1 MNILALLCS
10 LLIVLIFLSMYFNF
24 KYFAN
29 INIFISQVILGYI
42 VIILRI
48 GSHQIPIDIIVVM
61 IIGFLLVHIKHKH
74 ILQYRM
80 SALFLKRLYRLS
92 FKIIVFTFACAYISL
107 LPFGFNVVFLWL
119 SAIAFS
125 AIFTFICYVSC
136 ASCYLNQKYIAK
148 FDTILVLG
156 AGIFNEHVTPMLANR
171 LDRALKLYNQQP
183 DTQFI
188 VSGGQG
194 PDEPISE
201 ALAMFR
207 YLVDRGVNPAQI
219 LMEDASTS
227 TYENIKFTKALIQ
240 QSFNTKPKIVCV
252 TSQFHIMR
260 AVLFGQKLDLKL
272 KGVGSHTPYHFFEVA
287 LIRDFLALMY
297 QYKLLLTVYFATL
310 FFACIFAL
318 WHIPTS

>member
-1 MNILALLCS
+1 
-10 LLIVLIFLSMYFNF
+10 
-24 KYFAN
+24 
-29 INIFISQVILGYI
+29 
-42 VIILRI
+42 
-48 GSHQIPIDIIVVM
+48 
-61 IIGFLLVHIKHKH
+61 KHKH

-92 FKIIVFTFACAYISL
+92 FKVIVFTLACAYISL
-107 LPFGFNVVFLWL
+107 LPFAFNVVFLWL
-119 SAIAFS
+119 ATIAFS

-136 ASCYLNQKYIAK
+136 ASCYLNQQHIAK

-156 AGIFNEHVTPMLANR
+156 AGIFNEHVTPMLASR
-171 LDRALKLYNQQP
+171 LDRALALFNQQP
-183 DTQFI
+183 NAQLI

-207 YLVDRGVNPAQI
+207 YLVDRGVNPNQI

-227 TYENIKFTKALIQ
+227 TYENIKFTKSLIQ
-240 QSFNTKPKIVCV
+240 QSFNIKPKIVCV

-260 AVLFGQKLDLKL
+260 AVRFGQKLDLKL
-272 KGVGSHTPYHFFEVA
+272 IGVGSHTPYHFFEVA

-318 WHIPTS
+318 WHIPTL